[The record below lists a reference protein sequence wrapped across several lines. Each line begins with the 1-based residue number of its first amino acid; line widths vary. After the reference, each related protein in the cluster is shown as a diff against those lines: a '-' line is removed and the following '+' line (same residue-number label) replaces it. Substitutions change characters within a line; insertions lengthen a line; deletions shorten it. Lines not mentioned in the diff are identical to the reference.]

1 MREFRRIVIKVGS
14 HVLTQ
19 DGALAKKRLKALVEF
34 LVKLHKMQ
42 KEIILVSS
50 GAVAAGFTKLHLDK
64 SDIAKKQ
71 ALAAI
76 GQPHLLREYQKLF
89 EKYEIIT
96 AQILLT
102 ADDFDSRKRTKH
114 ARCAIEEL
122 LKNKVLP
129 IVNENDVTAT
139 EELLFGDNDRLSAH
153 VAYYFRADLL
163 VILSDIDAYYTA
175 DPNKNKDAK
184 PIKVVHKLKE
194 KELVA
199 PKNPNNE
206 FATGGIVTKLQ
217 AANFLLERSI
227 PTFLSSGFDLS
238 DVKSFLLLNEH
249 RGGTLFIKE
258 DV

>member
-1 MREFRRIVIKVGS
+1 MKEFKRVVIKVGS
-14 HVLTQ
+14 HVLTE

-34 LVKLHKMQ
+34 LAKLHQ
-42 KEIILVSS
+42 DGKEVILVSS
-50 GAVAAGFTKLHLDK
+50 GAVAAGFTKLPLNK
-64 SDIAKKQ
+64 KDIAKKQ

-89 EKYEIIT
+89 EKFDILI

-102 ADDFDSRKRTKH
+102 ADDFDSRKRTKY
-114 ARCAIEEL
+114 ARCAVEEL

-153 VAYYFRADLL
+153 VTYYFHADLL

-184 PIKVVHKLKE
+184 PIKVVHYLK
-194 KELVA
+194 KEELQA
-199 PKNPNNE
+199 SKNPNNE

-217 AANFLLERSI
+217 AANFLLERNI
-227 PTFLSSGFDLS
+227 PTFLSSGFDLKN
-238 DVKSFLLLNEH
+238 VKSFLLDKNHL
-249 RGGTLFIKE
+249 GGTLFIK
-258 DV
+258 DSV